1 MGRQK
6 ARIEGPSQ
14 ANRGFSPAGFAGA
27 GRARYRSPLMK
38 LITTT
43 DDLAAFCEPLAATE
57 FIAVDTEFM
66 RERTYWPKLCLAQ
79 VAGPDDAAAI
89 DALAEGIDLG
99 PLDELMANPKVLKV
113 FHAARQDLEIFYLRM
128 NEVPQPLF
136 DTQVAAMVCGH
147 GEAASYESLATKL
160 AKAKI
165 DKSSRFTDW
174 SRRPL
179 SERQIAYALSDVT
192 HLRVVHEKLK
202 RQLEKSGRLSWIAEE
217 VAVLN
222 DPATYRAD
230 PEQAWRRLKPR
241 GATPR
246 LLGTLKEV
254 AAWRERTAQRID
266 IPRQRLLRDEQLL
279 EIASHAPKTTAE
291 LAVTRGLGR
300 SFAEGWQGR
309 ELMEAIERAR
319 TLPESELPTR
329 DRPTE
334 QLRAPS
340 AVVDL
345 LRTLLRL
352 KAEEAGVAARLV
364 ASSDEIDRLAAGKRD
379 VHALKGWRREVFGAD
394 AVDLIEGR
402 LALSLVGEHA
412 KLIPIAPAA

>member
-1 MGRQK
+1 
-6 ARIEGPSQ
+6 
-14 ANRGFSPAGFAGA
+14 
-27 GRARYRSPLMK
+27 
-38 LITTT
+38 
-43 DDLAAFCEPLAATE
+43 
-57 FIAVDTEFM
+57 M

-89 DALAEGIDLG
+89 DALAEGIDLA

-128 NEVPQPLF
+128 NKVPQPLF

-179 SERQIAYALSDVT
+179 SERQITYALSDVT
-192 HLRVVHEKLK
+192 HLRVVYEKLQ
-202 RQLEKSGRLSWIAEE
+202 RQLEKSGRLPWITEE
-217 VAVLN
+217 MAVLN

-241 GATPR
+241 GASPR

-279 EIASHAPKTTAE
+279 EIASHAPKTIEE
-291 LAVTRGLGR
+291 LAMTRGLGR
-300 SFAEGWQGR
+300 GFAEGWQGR

-319 TLPESELPTR
+319 KRAGGRAADARQAARAAARARRRRRPAAHPAPAQGRAGRRRRPPGGQRRRARPPGRRQARRRVPSGAGAARCSAPTR
-329 DRPTE
+329 WT
-334 QLRAPS
+334 
-340 AVVDL
+340 
-345 LRTLLRL
+345 
-352 KAEEAGVAARLV
+352 
-364 ASSDEIDRLAAGKRD
+364 
-379 VHALKGWRREVFGAD
+379 
-394 AVDLIEGR
+394 
-402 LALSLVGEHA
+402 
-412 KLIPIAPAA
+412 

>member
-1 MGRQK
+1 
-6 ARIEGPSQ
+6 
-14 ANRGFSPAGFAGA
+14 
-27 GRARYRSPLMK
+27 MK

-43 DDLAAFCEPLAATE
+43 DDLAAFCKPLAATE

-89 DALAEGIDLG
+89 DALAEGIDLA
-99 PLDELMANPKVLKV
+99 PLDELMANAKVLKV

-128 NEVPQPLF
+128 NKVPQPLF
-136 DTQVAAMVCGH
+136 DTQIAAMVCGH

-174 SRRPL
+174 SHRPL
-179 SERQIAYALSDVT
+179 SERQISYALSDVT
-192 HLRVVHEKLK
+192 HLRVVYEKLR
-202 RQLEKSGRLSWIAEE
+202 RQLEKSGRLSWITEE

-241 GATPR
+241 GASPR

-279 EIASHAPKTTAE
+279 EIASHAPKTTE
-291 LAVTRGLGR
+291 DLAMTRGLGR
-300 SFAEGWQGR
+300 GFAEGWQGR

-319 TLPESELPTR
+319 TVPDAELPTR
-329 DRPTE
+329 DKPPE

-345 LRTLLRL
+345 LRTLLRV
-352 KAEEAGVAARLV
+352 KAEQAGVAGRLV
-364 ASSDEIDRLAAGKRD
+364 ASADELDRLAAGRRD
-379 VHALKGWRREVFGAD
+379 IAALKGWRREVFGGD

-402 LALSLVGEHA
+402 LALSLAGDQA
-412 KLIPIAPAA
+412 KLIPIAPAKATAAD

>member
-1 MGRQK
+1 
-6 ARIEGPSQ
+6 
-14 ANRGFSPAGFAGA
+14 
-27 GRARYRSPLMK
+27 MK

-43 DDLAAFCEPLAATE
+43 DELAAFCKPLADTE
-57 FIAVDTEFM
+57 FITVDTEFM

-79 VAGPDDAAAI
+79 VAGPEDAAAI
-89 DALAEGIDLG
+89 DALADGIDLA

-113 FHAARQDLEIFYLRM
+113 FHAARQDLEIFHLRL
-128 NEVPQPLF
+128 NKVPGPLF

-179 SERQIAYALSDVT
+179 SERQITYALSDVT
-192 HLRVVHEKLK
+192 HLRVVYEKLK
-202 RQLEKSGRLSWIAEE
+202 RQLDKSGRFSWIAEE
-217 VAVLN
+217 MAVLN
-222 DPATYRAD
+222 DPATYRGD
-230 PEQAWRRLKPR
+230 PEMAWRRLKPR
-241 GATPR
+241 GSSPR
-246 LLGTLKEV
+246 LLAILKEV

-279 EIASHAPKTTAE
+279 EIASHAPKTIEE
-291 LAVTRGLGR
+291 LAMTRGLGR
-300 SFAEGWQGR
+300 GFAEGWQGR
-309 ELMEAIERAR
+309 ELIEAIDRAR
-319 TLPESELPTR
+319 ALPDSELPAR
-329 DRPTE
+329 ERPTE
-334 QLRAPS
+334 QLRAPG

-352 KAEEAGVAARLV
+352 KAEQAGVAGRLV
-364 ASSDEIDRLAAGKRD
+364 ANADELDRIAAGKRD
-379 VHALKGWRREVFGAD
+379 VPALKGWRREVFGAD

-402 LALSLVGEHA
+402 LALALSGEHA
-412 KLIPIAPAA
+412 KLIPIPAEADAET

>member
-1 MGRQK
+1 
-6 ARIEGPSQ
+6 
-14 ANRGFSPAGFAGA
+14 
-27 GRARYRSPLMK
+27 MK

-43 DDLAAFCEPLAATE
+43 EDLAAFCKPLAATE

-89 DALAEGIDLG
+89 DALAEGIDLA
-99 PLDELMANPKVLKV
+99 PLDELMANAKVLKV

-128 NEVPQPLF
+128 NKVPQPLF
-136 DTQVAAMVCGH
+136 DTQIAAMVCGH

-179 SERQIAYALSDVT
+179 SERQISYALSDVT
-192 HLRVVHEKLK
+192 HLRVVYEKLR
-202 RQLEKSGRLSWIAEE
+202 RQLEKSGRLSWITEE

-241 GATPR
+241 GASPR

-279 EIASHAPKTTAE
+279 EIASHAPKTTE
-291 LAVTRGLGR
+291 DLAMTRGLGR
-300 SFAEGWQGR
+300 GFAEGWQGR

-319 TLPESELPTR
+319 TVPDAELPTR
-329 DRPTE
+329 DKPPE

-352 KAEEAGVAARLV
+352 KAEQAGVAGRLV
-364 ASSDEIDRLAAGKRD
+364 ASADELDRLAAGKRD
-379 VHALKGWRREVFGAD
+379 IAALRGWRREVFGND

-402 LALSLVGEHA
+402 LALSLAGDQA
-412 KLIPIAPAA
+412 KLIPIAPPKATAAD

>member
-1 MGRQK
+1 
-6 ARIEGPSQ
+6 
-14 ANRGFSPAGFAGA
+14 
-27 GRARYRSPLMK
+27 MK

-43 DDLAAFCEPLAATE
+43 EDLAAFCKPLANADYV
-57 FIAVDTEFM
+57 AVDTEFM

-79 VAGPDDAAAI
+79 VAGPDEAAAI
-89 DALAEGIDLG
+89 DALADGIDLS

-128 NEVPQPLF
+128 NKVPGPLF

-160 AKAKI
+160 AKARI

-179 SERQIAYALSDVT
+179 SERQITYAISDVT
-192 HLRVVHEKLK
+192 HLRVVYDHLH
-202 RQLEKSGRLSWIAEE
+202 RQLEKTGRLSWIAEE
-217 VAVLN
+217 MAVLN
-222 DPATYRAD
+222 DPGTYRAD

-241 GATPR
+241 GASPR
-246 LLGTLKEV
+246 LLGALKEV

-279 EIASHAPKTTAE
+279 EIASHAPKTIEE
-291 LAVTRGLGR
+291 LALTRGLGR
-300 SFAEGWQGR
+300 GFAEGWQGR
-309 ELMEAIERAR
+309 EILDAIDKAR
-319 TLPESELPTR
+319 KMPDAQLPSR
-329 DRPTE
+329 DRPPE
-334 QLRAPS
+334 QLRAPG

-352 KAEEAGVAARLV
+352 KAEQAGVAARLV
-364 ASSDEIDRLAAGKRD
+364 ASADEIDRLAAGKRD
-379 VHALKGWRREVFGAD
+379 VHVLHGWRNEIFGKD
-394 AVDLIEGR
+394 AVALLEGR
-402 LALSLVGEHA
+402 VALALDGEHA
-412 KLIPIAPAA
+412 RLLPVPPKVKDRPAAE

>member
-1 MGRQK
+1 
-6 ARIEGPSQ
+6 
-14 ANRGFSPAGFAGA
+14 
-27 GRARYRSPLMK
+27 MK

-43 DDLAAFCEPLAATE
+43 DELAAFCKPLADTE
-57 FIAVDTEFM
+57 FITVDTEFM

-79 VAGPDDAAAI
+79 VAGPEDAAAI
-89 DALAEGIDLG
+89 DALADGIDLA

-113 FHAARQDLEIFYLRM
+113 FHAARQDLEIFHLRL
-128 NEVPQPLF
+128 NQVPGPLF

-179 SERQIAYALSDVT
+179 SERQITYALSDVT
-192 HLRVVHEKLK
+192 HLRVVYEKLK
-202 RQLEKSGRLSWIAEE
+202 RQLDKSGRFSWIAEE
-217 VAVLN
+217 MAVLN
-222 DPATYRAD
+222 DPATYRGD
-230 PEQAWRRLKPR
+230 PELAWRRLKPR
-241 GATPR
+241 GSSPR
-246 LLGTLKEV
+246 LLAILKEV

-279 EIASHAPKTTAE
+279 EIASHAPKTLEE
-291 LAVTRGLGR
+291 LAMTRGLGR
-300 SFAEGWQGR
+300 GFAEGWQGR
-309 ELMEAIERAR
+309 ELIEAIDRAR
-319 TLPESELPTR
+319 ALPDAELPAR
-329 DRPTE
+329 ERPAE
-334 QLRAPS
+334 QIRAPG

-352 KAEEAGVAARLV
+352 KAEQAGVAGRLV
-364 ASSDEIDRLAAGKRD
+364 ANADELDRIAAGKRD
-379 VHALKGWRREVFGAD
+379 VPALKGWRREVFGAD

-402 LALSLVGEHA
+402 LALALSGEHA
-412 KLIPIAPAA
+412 KLIPTPVES

>member
-1 MGRQK
+1 
-6 ARIEGPSQ
+6 
-14 ANRGFSPAGFAGA
+14 
-27 GRARYRSPLMK
+27 MK
-38 LITTT
+38 LITKT
-43 DDLAAFCEPLAATE
+43 DDLAAFCRPLGDAE
-57 FIAVDTEFM
+57 FVTVDTEFM

-79 VAGPDDAAAI
+79 VAGPEEAAAI
-89 DALAEGIDLG
+89 DSLAEGIDLG

-128 NEVPQPLF
+128 NEVPRPLF

-160 AKAKI
+160 AKARI

-179 SERQIAYALSDVT
+179 SERQITYALSDVT
-192 HLRVVHEKLK
+192 HLRVVYEKLR
-202 RQLEKSGRLSWIAEE
+202 RQLEKSGRLPWIAEE
-217 VAVLN
+217 MAVLN

-241 GATPR
+241 GASPR
-246 LLGTLKEV
+246 LLAVLKEV

-279 EIASHAPKTTAE
+279 EIASHAPKTIEE
-291 LAVTRGLGR
+291 LAMTRGLGR
-300 SFAEGWQGR
+300 GFAEGWQGR
-309 ELMEAIERAR
+309 ELIEAIERGRA
-319 TLPESELPTR
+319 TPEAELPTR
-329 DRPTE
+329 DKPLE

-352 KAEEAGVAARLV
+352 KAEQAGVAARLV
-364 ASSDEIDRLAAGKRD
+364 ASAEELDRIAAGKRD
-379 VHALKGWRREVFGAD
+379 VPALKGWRREIFGSD
-394 AVDLIEGR
+394 AVALVEGR
-402 LALSLVGEHA
+402 VALALSGDQA
-412 KLIPIAPAA
+412 KLIEVPATS

>member
-1 MGRQK
+1 
-6 ARIEGPSQ
+6 
-14 ANRGFSPAGFAGA
+14 
-27 GRARYRSPLMK
+27 MK

-43 DDLAAFCEPLAATE
+43 DELAAFCKSLADTE

-89 DALAEGIDLG
+89 DALADGIDLA

-128 NEVPQPLF
+128 NKVPQPLF

-179 SERQIAYALSDVT
+179 SERQITYALSDVT
-192 HLRVVHEKLK
+192 HLRLVYEKLK
-202 RQLEKSGRLSWIAEE
+202 RQLDKTGRFSWITEE
-217 VAVLN
+217 MAVLN
-222 DPATYRAD
+222 DPGTYRAD

-241 GATPR
+241 GASPR
-246 LLGTLKEV
+246 LLGTLREV

-279 EIASHAPKTTAE
+279 EIASHAPKTTEE
-291 LAVTRGLGR
+291 LAMTRGLGR
-300 SFAEGWQGR
+300 GFAEGWQGR
-309 ELMEAIERAR
+309 ELMEAIEKAR
-319 TLPESELPTR
+319 KVPDSELPVR
-329 DRPTE
+329 DRAPE
-334 QLRAPS
+334 QLRAPG

-364 ASSDEIDRLAAGKRD
+364 ASADELDRLAAGKRD
-379 VHALKGWRREVFGAD
+379 VHALNGWRREIFGSD
-394 AVDLIEGR
+394 AVSLIEGKLA
-402 LALSLVGEHA
+402 LALSGDQP
-412 KLIPIAPAA
+412 KLIPLEGSSKSAD

>member
-1 MGRQK
+1 
-6 ARIEGPSQ
+6 
-14 ANRGFSPAGFAGA
+14 
-27 GRARYRSPLMK
+27 MK

-43 DDLAAFCEPLAATE
+43 EDLAAFCKPLAATE

-89 DALAEGIDLG
+89 DALAEGIDLA
-99 PLDELMANPKVLKV
+99 PLDELMANAKVLKV

-128 NEVPQPLF
+128 NKVPQPLF
-136 DTQVAAMVCGH
+136 DTQIAAMVCGH

-179 SERQIAYALSDVT
+179 SERQISYALSDVT
-192 HLRVVHEKLK
+192 HLRVVYEKLR
-202 RQLEKSGRLSWIAEE
+202 RQLEKSGRLSWITEE

-241 GATPR
+241 GASPR

-279 EIASHAPKTTAE
+279 EIASHAPKTTE
-291 LAVTRGLGR
+291 DLAMTRGLGR
-300 SFAEGWQGR
+300 GFAEGWQGR

-319 TLPESELPTR
+319 TVPDAELPTR
-329 DRPTE
+329 DKPPE

-352 KAEEAGVAARLV
+352 KAEQAGVAGRLV
-364 ASSDEIDRLAAGKRD
+364 ASADELDRLAAGKRD
-379 VHALKGWRREVFGAD
+379 IAALKGWRREVFGSD

-402 LALSLVGEHA
+402 LALSLAGDQA
-412 KLIPIAPAA
+412 KLIPIAPPKATAAD

>member
-1 MGRQK
+1 
-6 ARIEGPSQ
+6 
-14 ANRGFSPAGFAGA
+14 
-27 GRARYRSPLMK
+27 MK

-43 DDLAAFCEPLAATE
+43 DELAAFCKPLADTE

-79 VAGPDDAAAI
+79 VAGPDEAAAI
-89 DALAEGIDLG
+89 DALAEGIDLS

-128 NEVPQPLF
+128 NKVPGPLF

-160 AKAKI
+160 AKARI

-179 SERQIAYALSDVT
+179 SERQITYALSDVT
-192 HLRVVHEKLK
+192 HLRVVYEKLR
-202 RQLEKSGRLSWIAEE
+202 RQLEKSGRLPWIAEE
-217 VAVLN
+217 MAVLN
-222 DPATYRAD
+222 DPGTYRAD
-230 PEQAWRRLKPR
+230 PELAWRRLKPR
-241 GATPR
+241 GASPR
-246 LLGTLKEV
+246 LLGILKEV

-279 EIASHAPKTTAE
+279 EIASHAPKTIEE
-291 LAVTRGLGR
+291 LAMTRGLGR
-300 SFAEGWQGR
+300 GFAEGWQGR
-309 ELMEAIERAR
+309 ELLEAIERAR
-319 TLPESELPTR
+319 KVPDSELPTR
-329 DRPTE
+329 DKAPE

-345 LRTLLRL
+345 LRTLLKM
-352 KAEEAGVAARLV
+352 KAEQAGVAARLV
-364 ASSDEIDRLAAGKRD
+364 ASADELDRMAAGKRD
-379 VHALKGWRREVFGAD
+379 VHALSGWRKEIFGDD
-394 AVDLIEGR
+394 AVALIEGR
-402 LALSLVGEHA
+402 LALSLQGDQA
-412 KLIPIAPAA
+412 KLISVPVPL

>member
-1 MGRQK
+1 
-6 ARIEGPSQ
+6 
-14 ANRGFSPAGFAGA
+14 
-27 GRARYRSPLMK
+27 MK

-43 DDLAAFCEPLAATE
+43 DELAAFCKPLAETE
-57 FIAVDTEFM
+57 FVTVDTEFM
-66 RERTYWPKLCLAQ
+66 RERTFWPKLCLAQ

-89 DALAEGIDLG
+89 DALAEGIDLS

-128 NEVPQPLF
+128 SAVPRPLF

-160 AKAKI
+160 AKARI

-179 SERQIAYALSDVT
+179 SERQITYALSDVT
-192 HLRVVHEKLK
+192 HLRVVYEKL
-202 RQLEKSGRLSWIAEE
+202 REHLEKSGRLPWIAEE
-217 VAVLN
+217 MAVLN

-230 PEQAWRRLKPR
+230 PELAWRRLKPR
-241 GATPR
+241 GSTPR
-246 LLGTLKEV
+246 LLGVLKEV

-279 EIASHAPKTTAE
+279 EIASHAPKTTE
-291 LAVTRGLGR
+291 DLAATRGLGR
-300 SFAEGWQGR
+300 GFAEGWQGR
-309 ELMEAIERAR
+309 ELLEAIEKA
-319 TLPESELPTR
+319 LSVPESELPAR
-329 DRPTE
+329 DKAPD
-334 QLRAPS
+334 QLRAPG

-352 KAEEAGVAARLV
+352 KAEQAGVAARLV
-364 ASSDEIDRLAAGKRD
+364 ASADELDRLAAGKRD
-379 VHALKGWRREVFGAD
+379 VPVLKGWRNEIFGKD
-394 AVDLIEGR
+394 ALDLIDGR
-402 LALSLVGEHA
+402 LALALEGDQA
-412 KLIPIAPAA
+412 KLLPVTPSK

>member
-1 MGRQK
+1 
-6 ARIEGPSQ
+6 
-14 ANRGFSPAGFAGA
+14 
-27 GRARYRSPLMK
+27 MK

-43 DDLAAFCEPLAATE
+43 DDLAAFCKPLAATE

-89 DALAEGIDLG
+89 DALAEGIDLA
-99 PLDELMANPKVLKV
+99 PLDELMANAKVLKV

-128 NEVPQPLF
+128 NQVPQPLF
-136 DTQVAAMVCGH
+136 DTQIAAMVCGH

-179 SERQIAYALSDVT
+179 SERQISYALSDVT
-192 HLRVVHEKLK
+192 HLRVVYEKLR
-202 RQLEKSGRLSWIAEE
+202 RQLEKSGRLSWITEE

-241 GATPR
+241 GASSR

-279 EIASHAPKTTAE
+279 EIASHAPKTTE
-291 LAVTRGLGR
+291 DLAMTRGLGR
-300 SFAEGWQGR
+300 GFAEGWQGR

-319 TLPESELPTR
+319 NVPEAELPTR
-329 DRPTE
+329 DKAPE

-352 KAEEAGVAARLV
+352 KAEQAGVAGRLV
-364 ASSDEIDRLAAGKRD
+364 ASADELDRLAAGKRD
-379 VHALKGWRREVFGAD
+379 IAALRGWRREVFGSD

-402 LALSLVGEHA
+402 LALSLAGDQA
-412 KLIPIAPAA
+412 KLIPIAPPKATAAD

>member
-1 MGRQK
+1 
-6 ARIEGPSQ
+6 
-14 ANRGFSPAGFAGA
+14 
-27 GRARYRSPLMK
+27 MK

-43 DDLAAFCEPLAATE
+43 DELAAFCKPLADTE
-57 FIAVDTEFM
+57 FVAVDTEFM

-89 DALAEGIDLG
+89 DSLAEGIDLS
-99 PLDELMANPKVLKV
+99 PLDELMANPRVLKV

-128 NEVPQPLF
+128 NSVPRPLF

-179 SERQIAYALSDVT
+179 SERQITYALSDVT
-192 HLRVVHEKLK
+192 HLRVVYEKLQA
-202 RQLEKSGRLSWIAEE
+202 QLKKSGRLSWITEE
-217 VAVLN
+217 MAVLN
-222 DPATYRAD
+222 DPATYRGD
-230 PEQAWRRLKPR
+230 PEMAWRRLKPR
-241 GATPR
+241 GASPR
-246 LLGTLKEV
+246 LLGILKEV

-279 EIASHAPKTTAE
+279 EIASHGPRTIEE
-291 LAVTRGLGR
+291 LAATRGLGR
-300 SFAEGWQGR
+300 GFAEGWQGR
-309 ELMEAIERAR
+309 EMLEAIEKAR
-319 TLPESELPTR
+319 NMPEADLPTR
-329 DRPTE
+329 DRPAE
-334 QLRAPS
+334 QIRAPG

-352 KAEEAGVAARLV
+352 KAEQAGVAARLV
-364 ASSDEIDRLAAGKRD
+364 ASADELERLAAGKRD
-379 VHALKGWRREVFGAD
+379 LHALQGWRNEIFGSD
-394 AVDLIEGR
+394 AVDLIDGR
-402 LALSLVGEHA
+402 LALALEGEQA
-412 KLIPIAPAA
+412 KLLPVTPSK

>member
-1 MGRQK
+1 
-6 ARIEGPSQ
+6 
-14 ANRGFSPAGFAGA
+14 
-27 GRARYRSPLMK
+27 MK

-43 DDLAAFCEPLAATE
+43 DDLAAFCKPLAETE

-99 PLDELMANPKVLKV
+99 PLDELMANAKVLKV

-128 NEVPQPLF
+128 NKVPQPLF
-136 DTQVAAMVCGH
+136 DTQIAAMVCGH

-179 SERQIAYALSDVT
+179 SERQISYALSDVT
-192 HLRVVHEKLK
+192 HLRVVYEKLR
-202 RQLEKSGRLSWIAEE
+202 RQLEKSGRLSWITEE

-241 GATPR
+241 GASPR

-279 EIASHAPKTTAE
+279 EIASHTPKTTE
-291 LAVTRGLGR
+291 DLAMTRGLGR
-300 SFAEGWQGR
+300 GFAEGWQGR

-319 TLPESELPTR
+319 TVPEAELPTR
-329 DRPTE
+329 DKPPE

-352 KAEEAGVAARLV
+352 KAEQAGVAGRLV
-364 ASSDEIDRLAAGKRD
+364 ASADELDRLAAGKRD
-379 VHALKGWRREVFGAD
+379 IAALRGWRREVFGGD

-402 LALSLVGEHA
+402 LALSLAGDQA
-412 KLIPIAPAA
+412 KLIPIAPPKATAAD

>member
-1 MGRQK
+1 
-6 ARIEGPSQ
+6 
-14 ANRGFSPAGFAGA
+14 
-27 GRARYRSPLMK
+27 MK

-43 DDLAAFCEPLAATE
+43 DELAEFCKPLADTE
-57 FIAVDTEFM
+57 FVAVDTEFM

-89 DALAEGIDLG
+89 DTLAEGIDLA
-99 PLDELMANPKVLKV
+99 PLDELMLNPKVLKV
-113 FHAARQDLEIFYLRM
+113 FHAARQDLEIFYLRLQK
-128 NEVPQPLF
+128 VPGPLF

-179 SERQIAYALSDVT
+179 SERQITYALSDVT
-192 HLRVVHEKLK
+192 HLRVVYEKLK
-202 RQLEKSGRLSWIAEE
+202 KQLDKTSRFSWIAEE
-217 VAVLN
+217 MAVLN

-241 GATPR
+241 GASPR
-246 LLGTLKEV
+246 VMAILKEV

-279 EIASHAPKTTAE
+279 EIASHAPKSIEE

-300 SFAEGWQGR
+300 GFAEGWQGR

-319 TLPESELPTR
+319 ALPESELPIR
-329 DRPTE
+329 DKAPE
-334 QLRAPS
+334 QIRAPG
-340 AVVDL
+340 AIVDL

-352 KAEEAGVAARLV
+352 KAEQAGVAGRLV
-364 ASSDEIDRLAAGKRD
+364 ASADELDRLAAGKRD
-379 VHALKGWRREVFGAD
+379 IAALKGWRQEVFGAD

-402 LALSLVGEHA
+402 LALALAGDQP
-412 KLIPIAPAA
+412 KLIKLPPES

>member
-1 MGRQK
+1 
-6 ARIEGPSQ
+6 
-14 ANRGFSPAGFAGA
+14 
-27 GRARYRSPLMK
+27 MK

-43 DDLAAFCEPLAATE
+43 DDLAAFCKALAATE

-79 VAGPDDAAAI
+79 VAGADEAAAI

-128 NEVPQPLF
+128 NKVPQPLF

-174 SRRPL
+174 GRRPL

-192 HLRVVHEKLK
+192 HLRVVYEKLK
-202 RQLEKSGRLSWIAEE
+202 RQLEKSGRLSWITEE

-254 AAWRERTAQRID
+254 AAWRERTAQRI
-266 IPRQRLLRDEQLL
+266 E
-279 EIASHAPKTTAE
+279 
-291 LAVTRGLGR
+291 
-300 SFAEGWQGR
+300 QGR
-309 ELMEAIERAR
+309 ELMEAIDRAR
-319 TLPESELPTR
+319 QQPEAELPTR
-329 DRPTE
+329 DKPSE

-364 ASSDEIDRLAAGKRD
+364 ASADEIDRLAAGKRD
-379 VHALKGWRREVFGAD
+379 LHALKGWRREVFGAD

-402 LALSLVGEHA
+402 LALSLVGDHA
-412 KLIPIAPAA
+412 KLIPIPPAG

>member
-1 MGRQK
+1 
-6 ARIEGPSQ
+6 
-14 ANRGFSPAGFAGA
+14 
-27 GRARYRSPLMK
+27 MK

-43 DDLAAFCEPLAATE
+43 EDLAAFCKPLADTE
-57 FIAVDTEFM
+57 FVTVDTEFM

-89 DALAEGIDLG
+89 DALADGIDLA

-128 NEVPQPLF
+128 NKVPQPLF

-147 GEAASYESLATKL
+147 GEAASYESLASKL

-179 SERQIAYALSDVT
+179 SERQITYALSDVT
-192 HLRVVHEKLK
+192 HLRMVYEKLK
-202 RQLEKSGRLSWIAEE
+202 HQLDRTGRLSWIAEE
-217 VAVLN
+217 MAVLN
-222 DPATYRAD
+222 DPAIYRVD

-241 GATPR
+241 GASPR
-246 LLGTLKEV
+246 LLGMLREA

-279 EIASHAPKTTAE
+279 EIASHAPKTADE
-291 LAVTRGLGR
+291 LAQTRGLGR
-300 SFAEGWQGR
+300 GFADGWQGR
-309 ELMEAIERAR
+309 ELLEAIEKAR
-319 TLPESELPTR
+319 KVPESELPTR
-329 DRPTE
+329 DRAPE
-334 QLRAPS
+334 QLRAPG
-340 AVVDL
+340 AIVDL

-352 KAEEAGVAARLV
+352 KAEQAGVAGRLV
-364 ASSDEIDRLAAGKRD
+364 ASADELDRLAAGKRD
-379 VHALKGWRREVFGAD
+379 LPVLKGWRHEVFGHD

-402 LALSLVGEHA
+402 LALALSGDQPR
-412 KLIPIAPAA
+412 LIPIPAGG

>member
-1 MGRQK
+1 
-6 ARIEGPSQ
+6 
-14 ANRGFSPAGFAGA
+14 
-27 GRARYRSPLMK
+27 MK
-38 LITTT
+38 LITKT
-43 DDLAAFCEPLAATE
+43 DELAEFCKPLADAQFVT
-57 FIAVDTEFM
+57 VDTEFM

-79 VAGPDDAAAI
+79 VAGPHDAAAI
-89 DALAEGIDLG
+89 DALAEGIDLS

-128 NEVPQPLF
+128 NRVPAPLF

-160 AKAKI
+160 AKARI

-179 SERQIAYALSDVT
+179 SERQITYALSDVT
-192 HLRVVHEKLK
+192 HLRVVYEKLE
-202 RQLEKSGRLSWIAEE
+202 RQLEKSGRLPWIAEE
-217 VAVLN
+217 MAVLN
-222 DPATYRAD
+222 DPGTYRAD

-241 GATPR
+241 GASPR
-246 LLGTLKEV
+246 LMAVLKEV

-279 EIASHAPKTTAE
+279 EIASHAPKSIEE

-300 SFAEGWQGR
+300 GFAEGWQGR
-309 ELMEAIERAR
+309 EIMEAIERAR
-319 TLPESELPTR
+319 KLTDAELPQR
-329 DRPTE
+329 DKAPE
-334 QLRAPS
+334 QLRAPG

-352 KAEEAGVAARLV
+352 KAEQAGVAARLV
-364 ASSDEIDRLAAGKRD
+364 ANADELDRMAAGKRD
-379 VHALKGWRREVFGAD
+379 LHVLTGWRREVFGED
-394 AVDLIEGR
+394 ALALIEGR
-402 LALSLVGEHA
+402 LALALHGDQA
-412 KLIPIAPAA
+412 KLIQVPIPV

>member
-1 MGRQK
+1 MNRWP
-6 ARIEGPSQ
+6 PS
-14 ANRGFSPAGFAGA
+14 SPRPRSTS
-27 GRARYRSPLMK
+27 RA
-38 LITTT
+38 
-43 DDLAAFCEPLAATE
+43 A
-57 FIAVDTEFM
+57 
-66 RERTYWPKLCLAQ
+66 
-79 VAGPDDAAAI
+79 
-89 DALAEGIDLG
+89 
-99 PLDELMANPKVLKV
+99 
-113 FHAARQDLEIFYLRM
+113 
-128 NEVPQPLF
+128 
-136 DTQVAAMVCGH
+136 
-147 GEAASYESLATKL
+147 
-160 AKAKI
+160 
-165 DKSSRFTDW
+165 
-174 SRRPL
+174 
-179 SERQIAYALSDVT
+179 
-192 HLRVVHEKLK
+192 
-202 RQLEKSGRLSWIAEE
+202 
-217 VAVLN
+217 
-222 DPATYRAD
+222 

-300 SFAEGWQGR
+300 GFAEGWQGR

-319 TLPESELPTR
+319 NVPEAELPTR

-364 ASSDEIDRLAAGKRD
+364 ASADEIDRLAAGKRD

-412 KLIPIAPAA
+412 KLIPIPPAS

>member
-1 MGRQK
+1 
-6 ARIEGPSQ
+6 
-14 ANRGFSPAGFAGA
+14 
-27 GRARYRSPLMK
+27 MK

-43 DDLAAFCEPLAATE
+43 DDLAAFCKPLAATE

-99 PLDELMANPKVLKV
+99 PLDELMANAKVLKV

-128 NEVPQPLF
+128 HEVPQPLF
-136 DTQVAAMVCGH
+136 DTQIAAMVCGH

-179 SERQIAYALSDVT
+179 SERQISYALSDVT
-192 HLRVVHEKLK
+192 HLRVVYEKLR
-202 RQLEKSGRLSWIAEE
+202 RQLEKSGRLSWITEE

-241 GATPR
+241 GASPR
-246 LLGTLKEV
+246 LLGTLKEA

-279 EIASHAPKTTAE
+279 EIASHAPKTTE
-291 LAVTRGLGR
+291 DLAMTRGLGR
-300 SFAEGWQGR
+300 GFAEGWQGR

-319 TLPESELPTR
+319 KVPDAELPTR
-329 DRPTE
+329 DKPPE

-345 LRTLLRL
+345 VRTLLRL
-352 KAEEAGVAARLV
+352 KAEQAGVAGRLV
-364 ASSDEIDRLAAGKRD
+364 ASADELDRLAAGKRD
-379 VHALKGWRREVFGAD
+379 IAALRGWRREVFGAD

-402 LALSLVGEHA
+402 LALSLAGDQA
-412 KLIPIAPAA
+412 KLIPIAPPKATAAD

>member
-1 MGRQK
+1 
-6 ARIEGPSQ
+6 
-14 ANRGFSPAGFAGA
+14 
-27 GRARYRSPLMK
+27 MK

-43 DDLAAFCEPLAATE
+43 DELEAFCEPLAATE

-66 RERTYWPKLCLAQ
+66 RERTYWPRLCLAQ
-79 VAGPDDAAAI
+79 IAGPDNAAAV
-89 DALAEGIDLG
+89 DALAEGIDLR
-99 PLDELMANPKVLKV
+99 PLDELMGNPKVLKV
-113 FHAARQDLEIFYLRM
+113 FHAARQDLEIFYLR
-128 NEVPQPLF
+128 NSKVPQPLF

-192 HLRVVHEKLK
+192 HLRVVYEKLK
-202 RQLEKSGRLSWIAEE
+202 RQLERTGRFSWIAEE
-217 VAVLN
+217 MAFLS

-230 PEQAWRRLKPR
+230 PDQAWRRLKPR
-241 GATPR
+241 GASPR
-246 LLGTLKEV
+246 LLAILREI

-279 EIASHAPKTTAE
+279 EIASHAPRSVEE
-291 LAVTRGLGR
+291 LARTRGLGR
-300 SFAEGWQGR
+300 GFAEGWQGR
-309 ELMEAIERAR
+309 EILDAIERVRGLAD
-319 TLPESELPTR
+319 SQLPTR
-329 DRPTE
+329 EKAPE
-334 QLRAPS
+334 QLRAPA

-352 KAEEAGVAARLV
+352 KAEEAGVAGRLI
-364 ASSDEIDRLAAGKRD
+364 ASAEEIDRLAAGKRD
-379 VHALKGWRREVFGAD
+379 VAALHGWRSELFGAD
-394 AVDLIEGR
+394 ALNLIEGR
-402 LALSLVGEHA
+402 LALSLAGDRA
-412 KLIPIAPAA
+412 KLIPIFPPA

>member
-1 MGRQK
+1 
-6 ARIEGPSQ
+6 
-14 ANRGFSPAGFAGA
+14 
-27 GRARYRSPLMK
+27 MK

-43 DDLAAFCEPLAATE
+43 DDLAAFCKPLADTE

-128 NEVPQPLF
+128 NKVPQPLF
-136 DTQVAAMVCGH
+136 DTQIAAMVCGH

-179 SERQIAYALSDVT
+179 SERQISYALSDVT
-192 HLRVVHEKLK
+192 HLRVVYEKLR
-202 RQLEKSGRLSWIAEE
+202 RQLEKSGRLPWITEE

-241 GATPR
+241 GASPR

-266 IPRQRLLRDEQLL
+266 IPRQRLIRDEQLL
-279 EIASHAPKTTAE
+279 EIASHAPKTTE
-291 LAVTRGLGR
+291 DLAMTRGLGR
-300 SFAEGWQGR
+300 GFAEGWQGR
-309 ELMEAIERAR
+309 EIMEAIERAR
-319 TLPESELPTR
+319 TVPEAELPTR
-329 DRPTE
+329 DKAPE

-352 KAEEAGVAARLV
+352 KAEQAGVAGRLV
-364 ASSDEIDRLAAGKRD
+364 ASADELDRLAAGKRD
-379 VHALKGWRREVFGAD
+379 IAALRGWRREVFGSD

-402 LALSLVGEHA
+402 LALSLAGDQA
-412 KLIPIAPAA
+412 KLIAIAPDKATAAD

>member
-1 MGRQK
+1 
-6 ARIEGPSQ
+6 
-14 ANRGFSPAGFAGA
+14 
-27 GRARYRSPLMK
+27 MK

-43 DDLAAFCEPLAATE
+43 DELATFCKSLADTE
-57 FIAVDTEFM
+57 FVAVDTEFM

-89 DALAEGIDLG
+89 DALAEGIDLS
-99 PLDELMANPKVLKV
+99 PLYELMANPKVLKV

-128 NEVPQPLF
+128 NSVPTPLF

-179 SERQIAYALSDVT
+179 SERQITYALSDVT
-192 HLRVVHEKLK
+192 HLRVVYEKL
-202 RQLEKSGRLSWIAEE
+202 RQQLEKTGRLSWIAEE
-217 VAVLN
+217 MAVLN
-222 DPATYRAD
+222 DPAIYRAD

-241 GATPR
+241 GASPR
-246 LLGTLKEV
+246 LLAILKEV

-279 EIASHAPKTTAE
+279 EIASHAPKGIE
-291 LAVTRGLGR
+291 DLAATRGLGR
-300 SFAEGWQGR
+300 GFAEGWQGR
-309 ELMEAIERAR
+309 EVLEAIERGR
-319 TLPESELPTR
+319 SIPEADLPTR
-329 DRPTE
+329 DKQPE
-334 QLRAPS
+334 QLRAPG

-352 KAEEAGVAARLV
+352 RADQADVAARLV
-364 ASSDEIDRLAAGKRD
+364 ASADELDRLAAGKRD
-379 VHALKGWRREVFGAD
+379 IAALKGWRREVFGAD

-402 LALSLVGEHA
+402 VALALSGETA
-412 KLIPIAPAA
+412 KLIPLAPAS